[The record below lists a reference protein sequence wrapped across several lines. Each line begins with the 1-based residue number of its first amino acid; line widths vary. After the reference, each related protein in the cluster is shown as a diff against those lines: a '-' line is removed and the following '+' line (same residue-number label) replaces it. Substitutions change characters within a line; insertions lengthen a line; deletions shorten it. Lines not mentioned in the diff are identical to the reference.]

1 MCMHTTLTGVWSEA
15 DGGLPTRSACR
26 VRDTPVRPTR
36 WKDHSTGP
44 VHGGG
49 HVCCQ
54 EGQVQGTQVTVYMKE
69 LLPALNAC
77 ERESRL
83 VQPLHTACTILLPPL
98 PSLSFPPFSSL
109 LPSLLLPPLASDS
122 VRRLFSILPPPPV
135 TYLKL
140 QLHAS
145 FFSGTPLSD
154 PRAGPG
160 AGGGPDHTPSLPQ

>member
-1 MCMHTTLTGVWSEA
+1 MPCSRHSGPSYTVERSQHGSSTWWRSCLLSGRTSSRYSSYCLYERVTPCIKCM
-15 DGGLPTRSACR
+15 RKR
-26 VRDTPVRPTR
+26 VKISPASPHCMY
-36 WKDHSTGP
+36 HS
-44 VHGGG
+44 
-49 HVCCQ
+49 
-54 EGQVQGTQVTVYMKE
+54 
-69 LLPALNAC
+69 
-77 ERESRL
+77 
-83 VQPLHTACTILLPPL
+83 
-98 PSLSFPPFSSL
+98 PSSPPFSF

-154 PRAGPG
+154 PGAGPG